1 MPPGSRPG
9 TIRGWGGA
17 RRDGRR
23 IAGPVLCALL
33 VFAAAG
39 TPCAVR
45 ADDPPPQ
52 TASALRDA
60 DILGPQSDAFRVQSV
75 TTRITSFDQRGNG
88 YQAQGGPTATS
99 PGSERATILE
109 PQAEVVAT
117 QGPRWTHT
125 FRVPV
130 DVVTSASPDAIDV
143 MTSASRH
150 VESGEIDWAGKYKMT
165 PTDDVTLAG
174 GIHLENP
181 FRSWSASL
189 AWSRAFADGD
199 TVVSASFLEVFDW
212 FDQFDIQGH
221 RHGRT
226 DRSSNTVSAGVTQ
239 IVTPTTV
246 VNVNY
251 GITLQRGEL
260 GNTWNSVP
268 LADMTRGPELLPTE
282 RVRHAVVARLAQFL
296 PWNGA
301 LHAYYR
307 FYADDWGNVAHSV
320 EGELLQ
326 RISRLLYV
334 GALYRFHRQSGVSF
348 FTPLADLTAPLRTA
362 DSDLAPF
369 NAQTL
374 GGKIAI
380 DAPLAPLR
388 REVRAV
394 SFEVGYERYFR
405 TNDLHVDVFTW
416 ATGYRF

>member
-1 MPPGSRPG
+1 ML
-9 TIRGWGGA
+9 TI
-17 RRDGRR
+17 
-23 IAGPVLCALL
+23 CALL
-33 VFAAAG
+33 VLASTAIG
-39 TPCAVR
+39 R
-45 ADDPPPQ
+45 ADGPPP
-52 TASALRDA
+52 ASPALRDA
-60 DILGPQSDAFRVQSV
+60 DILGPPSDAFRVQSV
-75 TTRITSFDQRGNG
+75 TTRITSFDQRGAG
-88 YQAQGGPTATS
+88 YQAQGGPTATA

-117 QGPRWTHT
+117 QGSRWTHT
-125 FRVPV
+125 FRMPV
-130 DVVTSASPDAIDV
+130 DVVTAASPDAIDV

-150 VESGEIDWAGKYKMT
+150 VESGEIDWAARYKMT
-165 PTDDVTLAG
+165 PTDDVTLNG

-181 FRSWSASL
+181 FRSWSAGL
-189 AWSRAFADGD
+189 GWSRALADGE
-199 TVVSASFLEVFDW
+199 TVLSASFLEVFDW

-226 DRSSNTVSAGVTQ
+226 DRSSNTLSAGVTQ

-268 LADMTRGPELLPTE
+268 LADMTRGPEFLPNE
-282 RVRHAVVARLAQFL
+282 RLRHALVARLAQFL

-326 RISRLLYV
+326 RISRQVYV
-334 GALYRFHRQSGVSF
+334 GALYRFHRQTGVSF
-348 FTPLADLTAPLRTA
+348 FTPLAELTAPLRTA
-362 DSDLAPF
+362 DSDLAPMI
-369 NAQTL
+369 AQTV

-380 DAPLAPLR
+380 DAPLR
-388 REVRAV
+388 GDVRAV

-405 TNDLHVDVFTW
+405 TNDLHVDVFTC